1 MNNTPSVQENKPC
14 GNKIM
19 SNYKNPQNSRGK
31 IFKLARHVSKQ
42 NFAAGC
48 RRDVIIVLSERHLII
63 IITKKHFLPPFKQ
76 RIISKHNSNRK
87 MIQTYLK

>member
-1 MNNTPSVQENKPC
+1 MGFKLQHFLLKIIILNNTPSVQENKPC

-42 NFAAGC
+42 NLDAEG
-48 RRDVIIVLSERHLII
+48 
-63 IITKKHFLPPFKQ
+63 
-76 RIISKHNSNRK
+76 
-87 MIQTYLK
+87 M